1 MGLFQV
7 TLIARLRKHH
17 EAIMA
22 NLEGD
27 GDVVRNGEKIVY
39 TEKEKAAL
47 VVFAFVII
55 FSVIEIVLAAA
66 MIKIS
71 ETTTKATKLSPNF
84 TAYYQVLFL
93 QYLPH
98 IVSFEFPGVTH

>member
-7 TLIARLRKHH
+7 TSIALRRKYTA
-17 EAIMA
+17 AIA
-22 NLEGD
+22 SSEVDEDLVIN
-27 GDVVRNGEKIVY
+27 VEKMVY
-39 TEKEKAAL
+39 TEKEEAAL

>member
-1 MGLFQV
+1 
-7 TLIARLRKHH
+7 
-17 EAIMA
+17 MA
-22 NLEGD
+22 SSEGD
-27 GDVVRNGEKIVY
+27 RDLMRNVEKLVH
-39 TEKEKAAL
+39 TEKEKTAL
-47 VVFAFVII
+47 VVFGFVII